1 MPNPYQTKNALIVLN
16 IFSAMVAFYLG
27 NSSEFPDWLTYW
39 YMSEGLETG
48 KFSSWFFLESYY
60 PETIRTPGYPLFL
73 LILRSIS
80 DSQLFIKVV
89 QLLLYFATL
98 LIAYK
103 TLDKLSDSNILALC
117 VFLFLTALNIQIPY
131 YSGLI
136 SSESPSIFLTALF
149 TYFITTKEKNLRN
162 AIYLGL
168 IGGLLFLMR
177 PAFMLLPFCLL
188 IYFIFIKRTA
198 GKFILIHTLIFSFTL
213 IPFSL
218 WNLENH
224 GVFKPTPIEGAAS
237 IAHMG
242 YWNFKLPINYREDFQ
257 YNAAV
262 IKDATNPIS
271 FSEEERVKYKEK
283 YERDWLGLINSLQ
296 THIKTDEVVAM
307 KEMQLNNPGIFPI
320 YNSKYTLLREQYL
333 ADLLVKEI
341 KENPIYYL
349 KTRIY
354 TFFRV
359 YYSGL
364 NVKALKESPS
374 LIVIFKSVYP
384 FLITFFSIFIGLLIA
399 LIYYL
404 KNRKKIDESFEILL
418 MISLYYGAVSMPF
431 AAQGRY
437 TVPIHFCILIML
449 SIMSTKIPM
458 LKRAEDETST

>member
-1 MPNPYQTKNALIVLN
+1 
-16 IFSAMVAFYLG
+16 
-27 NSSEFPDWLTYW
+27 
-39 YMSEGLETG
+39 
-48 KFSSWFFLESYY
+48 
-60 PETIRTPGYPLFL
+60 
-73 LILRSIS
+73 
-80 DSQLFIKVV
+80 
-89 QLLLYFATL
+89 
-98 LIAYK
+98 
-103 TLDKLSDSNILALC
+103 
-117 VFLFLTALNIQIPY
+117 
-131 YSGLI
+131 
-136 SSESPSIFLTALF
+136 
-149 TYFITTKEKNLRN
+149 
-162 AIYLGL
+162 
-168 IGGLLFLMR
+168 
-177 PAFMLLPFCLL
+177 MLLPFCLL

-224 GVFKPTPIEGAAS
+224 GVFKPTPTEGAAS

-242 YWNFKLPINYREDFQ
+242 YWNCNLPINYSEDLQ

>member
-1 MPNPYQTKNALIVLN
+1 M
-16 IFSAMVAFYLG
+16 
-27 NSSEFPDWLTYW
+27 
-39 YMSEGLETG
+39 
-48 KFSSWFFLESYY
+48 
-60 PETIRTPGYPLFL
+60 
-73 LILRSIS
+73 
-80 DSQLFIKVV
+80 
-89 QLLLYFATL
+89 
-98 LIAYK
+98 
-103 TLDKLSDSNILALC
+103 
-117 VFLFLTALNIQIPY
+117 
-131 YSGLI
+131 
-136 SSESPSIFLTALF
+136 
-149 TYFITTKEKNLRN
+149 
-162 AIYLGL
+162 
-168 IGGLLFLMR
+168 
-177 PAFMLLPFCLL
+177 
-188 IYFIFIKRTA
+188 
-198 GKFILIHTLIFSFTL
+198 
-213 IPFSL
+213 
-218 WNLENH
+218 
-224 GVFKPTPIEGAAS
+224 
-237 IAHMG
+237 
-242 YWNFKLPINYREDFQ
+242 
-257 YNAAV
+257 
-262 IKDATNPIS
+262 
-271 FSEEERVKYKEK
+271 
-283 YERDWLGLINSLQ
+283 GLINSLQ

-384 FLITFFSIFIGLLIA
+384 FLITFFSIFIGMLIA

-458 LKRAEDETST
+458 LKRAENETST